1 MAYRQALVSHNSL
14 PKHTPLAP
22 SARPKESRACNVM
35 DNSAHN
41 ICTQFVVQVVIFLW
55 TRIKINYVNR
65 ERRVLK
71 TKAPKNTGTISHLLP
86 RIRSVPTAKSRDRL
100 RRVVSRCNIS
110 VQTEQTMIKYERQ
123 EHKKK
128 QFLPALSY
136 LSVPKARSRH
146 QDAGTGK
153 R

>member
-71 TKAPKNTGTISHLLP
+71 TKELEKGNNFSPVFFYPVVPIV
-86 RIRSVPTAKSRDRL
+86 RSL
-100 RRVVSRCNIS
+100 
-110 VQTEQTMIKYERQ
+110 MIV
-123 EHKKK
+123 
-128 QFLPALSY
+128 FVA
-136 LSVPKARSRH
+136 VCC
-146 QDAGTGK
+146 
-153 R
+153 